1 MIVMIELFRNLKK
14 SDTIFIL
21 QVKFSF
27 LSFFGRFILFFKL
40 FLLIFFILMVVVQTL
55 MAGMEEG
62 EYPRVYLK
70 VK

>member
-27 LSFFGRFILFFKL
+27 LSFFGSFILFLKL
-40 FLLIFFILMVVVQTL
+40 FLDFFILMAVVQTL